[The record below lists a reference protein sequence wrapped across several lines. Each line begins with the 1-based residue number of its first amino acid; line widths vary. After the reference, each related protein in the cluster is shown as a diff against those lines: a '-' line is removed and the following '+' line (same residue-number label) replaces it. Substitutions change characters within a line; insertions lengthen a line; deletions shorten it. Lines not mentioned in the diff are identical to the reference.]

1 MIKGKWTHVGLFLI
15 QAAFWIV
22 TLFKLPDGYFSD
34 ISEAVRSSLDC
45 VLLTNTMFILHFAR
59 AIEYAF
65 PIPSVEPV
73 TKAHCPAYFCLMFSG
88 DARKRFQTTDA
99 TFNVKDAKR

>member
-1 MIKGKWTHVGLFLI
+1 MMTCGLKSLI
-15 QAAFWIV
+15 RATFWIV
-22 TLFKLPDGYFSD
+22 TRFKLPVGHFSV
-34 ISEAVRSSLDC
+34 ISEAVKSSLDC

-99 TFNVKDAKR
+99 TLNVKHAKR

>member
-1 MIKGKWTHVGLFLI
+1 MIKVKWRHVGLI
-15 QAAFWIV
+15 RIRATVWIV
-22 TLFKLPDGYFSD
+22 TRFKLPDGYFSD

-45 VLLTNTMFILHFAR
+45 VLLTKTMFILHFAR
-59 AIEYAF
+59 AFEYAF

-88 DARKRFQTTDA
+88 DARKRFQTTD
-99 TFNVKDAKR
+99 TTLNVRLAKR